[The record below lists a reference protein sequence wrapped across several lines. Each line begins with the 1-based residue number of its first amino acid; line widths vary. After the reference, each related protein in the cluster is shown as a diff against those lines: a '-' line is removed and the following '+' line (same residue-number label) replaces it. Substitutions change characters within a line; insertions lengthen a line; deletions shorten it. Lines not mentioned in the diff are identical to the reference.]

1 MKILCKF
8 PFYIKNGGENIRNRT
23 EIVFEVKFWHKLV
36 QVVVQWI
43 FKKSTIK
50 TVLLSICLIFI
61 IIRFVESLDNFIFF
75 VRGFPPRK
83 IF

>member
-36 QVVVQWI
+36 QVIVQWI
-43 FKKSTIK
+43 FKKSTIE
-50 TVLLSICLIFI
+50 TVLLSI
-61 IIRFVESLDNFIFF
+61 
-75 VRGFPPRK
+75 
-83 IF
+83 